1 MSKFALLFVSVY
13 FSGLLLSL
21 FKGAHWA
28 FYIYQIVYFLNPEK
42 RWWSAGMPLSRY
54 SLITVVFLFLAYI
67 FQRKKFNYH
76 LNELRKLPQ
85 FKWIILMLIS
95 YGLVYFSA
103 VSKGLHFDAMVEFTK
118 LFVVIGIAYKV
129 LDTRKKLEYSIYAL
143 IVGIAYLGF
152 VTYSMGRDEFG
163 RIDRFGMIDAPDA
176 NVAAAAMIAALP
188 FLIFY
193 FWRGSFKTKVI
204 MTVFGAIIVNGLVL
218 ANSRGAFVG
227 GGIGAVYFIWEMLR
241 SKFKVRFQRF
251 ITIILIICGL
261 VSLSIVIDSSF
272 LERMS
277 TLSDVSDGRK
287 SGSSRVT
294 FWLLTFDV
302 LKEYPFGTG
311 ASGYE
316 LLSPGYVPAE
326 YFDQGKSVKAVHSIW
341 FQALAEMSYIGF
353 FFFMMIIYT
362 TYKSLRQLKRHYWE
376 IKDVYG
382 YYLTQAILSSYIGVL
397 VASSFINQ
405 FRTQIVYWLIL
416 FAACL
421 YNIAI
426 LKKEENVSIQE

>member
-1 MSKFALLFVSVY
+1 MSKFALLFASVY
-13 FSGLLLSL
+13 FSGLFMSL

-28 FYIYQIVYFLNPEK
+28 FYIYQVVYFLNPEK
-42 RWWSAGMPLSRY
+42 RWWSAGLPFSRY
-54 SLITVVFLFLAYI
+54 SLITVAVLFFAYMM
-67 FQRKKFNYH
+67 QRKKFNYH
-76 LNELRKLPQ
+76 LNEIRKLPQ
-85 FKWIILMLIS
+85 FKWIIMLLIT

-103 VSKGLHFDAMVEFTK
+103 VSKGLHYEAMIEYIK
-118 LFVVIGIAYKV
+118 LFIVIGIAYKV
-129 LDTRKKLEYSIYAL
+129 VDTRKKLEYSIHAM

-163 RIDRFGMIDAPDA
+163 RIGRFGMIDAPDA
-176 NVAAAAMIAALP
+176 NVAAAAMIASLP

-193 FWRGSFKTKVI
+193 FWRGSLKTKII
-204 MTVFGAIIVNGLVL
+204 MTLFGAIIVNGLVL

-227 GGIGAVYFIWEMLR
+227 GGIACVYFVWEMLR
-241 SKFKVRFQRF
+241 SKFKVRYQRI
-251 ITIILIICGL
+251 ITVFLIVCGL
-261 VSLSIVIDSSF
+261 VSLSIVIDTSF

-294 FWLLTFDV
+294 FWVLTFDV
-302 LKEYPFGTG
+302 LKEYPFGAG

-316 LLSPGYVPAE
+316 LLSPNYVPAE
-326 YFDQGKSVKAVHSIW
+326 YFDRGKSVKAVHSIW
-341 FQALAEMSYIGF
+341 FQALAEVSYIGF

-362 TYKSLRQLKRHYWE
+362 TYRSLQKVKRYYWE
-376 IKDVYG
+376 KKDVYG
-382 YYLTQAILSSYIGVL
+382 YYFTHAILSSYIGVL

-416 FAACL
+416 FTACL
-421 YNIAI
+421 FNIVM
-426 LKKEENVSIQE
+426 LRKKDNS

>member
-1 MSKFALLFVSVY
+1 MSKFALLFASVY
-13 FSGLLLSL
+13 FSGLIASL

-28 FYIYQIVYFLNPEK
+28 FYIYQLVYFLNPEK
-42 RWWSAGMPLSRY
+42 RWWSAGMPFSRY
-54 SLITVVFLFLAYI
+54 SLITVVFLFTAYI
-67 FQRKKFNYH
+67 LQRKKFHYH
-76 LNELRKLPQ
+76 LNEVRKLPQ
-85 FKWIILMLIS
+85 FKWIIMLLIT

-103 VSKGLHFDAMVEFTK
+103 VSRELHYAAMIEYIK
-118 LFVVIGIAYKV
+118 LFIVIGVAYKV
-129 LDTRKKLEYSIYAL
+129 LDTREKLEYSIHAM

-163 RIDRFGMIDAPDA
+163 RIGRFGMIDAPDA
-176 NVAAAAMIAALP
+176 NVAAAAMIASLP

-193 FWRGSFKTKVI
+193 FWRGSLRTKII
-204 MTVFGAIIVNGLVL
+204 MTLFGAIIVNGLVL

-227 GGIGAVYFIWEMLR
+227 GGIASVYFIWEMLR
-241 SKFKVRFQRF
+241 SKFKVRFQRI
-251 ITIILIICGL
+251 ITVFLILCGL
-261 VSLSIVIDSSF
+261 VSLSVVVDASF

-294 FWLLTFDV
+294 FWILTFDV

-316 LLSPGYVPAE
+316 LLSPNYVPAE
-326 YFDQGKSVKAVHSIW
+326 YFDRGKSVKAVHSIW
-341 FQALAEMSYIGF
+341 FQALAEVSYVGF

-362 TYKSLRQLKRHYWE
+362 TYRSLKQLRRHYWE

-382 YYLTQAILSSYIGVL
+382 YYFTHAILSSYIGVL
-397 VASSFINQ
+397 AASSFINQ

-416 FAACL
+416 FTACL
-421 YNIAI
+421 FNIAI
-426 LKKEENVSIQE
+426 LKKKNSA